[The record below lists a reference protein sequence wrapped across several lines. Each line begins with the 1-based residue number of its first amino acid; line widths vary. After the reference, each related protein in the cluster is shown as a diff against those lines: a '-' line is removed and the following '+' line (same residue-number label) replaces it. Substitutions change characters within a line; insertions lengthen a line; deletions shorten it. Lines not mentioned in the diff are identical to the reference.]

1 VRCDLHAIATTI
13 DSLNALFLN
22 RNAIAMS
29 FPQDPRR
36 RRGAGAG
43 FSATG
48 RRTALG
54 YWIPLA
60 LTVGVATISVAAWI
74 WSERNDD
81 DDEDDQPYEGNG
93 PYPPP
98 GPAGGDFPPP
108 SYASEGY
115 ARSTGAE
122 ISGDARYDPSFMAR
136 MQGALRRTPSPQQ
149 IFDGASRRVV
159 AGVTAAGAL
168 VGGALTSIR
177 EEDRGD
183 FEDHTRWSEE
193 AESRNVE
200 RGQQGVV
207 ATMSGALP
215 SRGPAVGQHS
225 FDKKKKTVVVVLSSL
240 SPPGSEEYAP
250 EHAVRRPPPRFTLD
264 FTYNKQSILSH
275 LPEHVD
281 LDTSR
286 VFVLIYAPDMKHA
299 IPQGSSSRQTTS
311 IASSYSNIAPE
322 DATSSGELIGDDP
335 KTVEPRQDDEFDGTT
350 TFFRTL
356 YTQAQ
361 ALVEKESMIMPF
373 STATGYVHLVRHLA
387 PDLVYVQESLTGDK
401 GDAVQHVSGWVRQVI
416 VVVGDEGGRGG
427 LIDSDEESALAD
439 ESEKWWQKEGTTGI
453 GKRIDVV
460 DVHRVGDDWRRRV
473 RGLD

>member
-1 VRCDLHAIATTI
+1 
-13 DSLNALFLN
+13 
-22 RNAIAMS
+22 M
-29 FPQDPRR
+29 
-36 RRGAGAG
+36 
-43 FSATG
+43 
-48 RRTALG
+48 G

-81 DDEDDQPYEGNG
+81 DDEDDQPYEGEG
-93 PYPPP
+93 PYPTP
-98 GPAGGDFPPP
+98 GPAGSEIPPP

-122 ISGDARYDPSFMAR
+122 IPGDARYDPSFMAR

-177 EEDRGD
+177 EENRGD

-193 AESRNVE
+193 AESRNIE
-200 RGQQGVV
+200 SGQQGV
-207 ATMSGALP
+207 APTMSGALP
-215 SRGPAVGQHS
+215 TRGPSAGQHS
-225 FDKKKKTVVVVLSSL
+225 FDKKKRTVVIVLSSL
-240 SPPGSEEYAP
+240 SPADSDGYDG
-250 EHAVRRPPPRFTLD
+250 EHAVRTPPPHFD
-264 FTYNKQSILSH
+264 FQSLTDKKQSILSH

-286 VFVLIYAPDMKHA
+286 VFVLIYAPDVKHA
-299 IPQGSSSRQTTS
+299 IGQGSSSRQTTS

-322 DATSSGELIGDDP
+322 EATSSGELVGGDL
-335 KTVEPRQDDEFDGTT
+335 KIVEPRQDDDLEGTT
-350 TFFRTL
+350 PFFRTL

-387 PDLVYVQESLTGDK
+387 PDLVYVQESLTGNE

-427 LIDSDEESALAD
+427 LIDSDDESALA
-439 ESEKWWQKEGTTGI
+439 EKGEKWWQKEGTTGI

-460 DVHRVGDDWRRRV
+460 DALRVGDDWRRRV